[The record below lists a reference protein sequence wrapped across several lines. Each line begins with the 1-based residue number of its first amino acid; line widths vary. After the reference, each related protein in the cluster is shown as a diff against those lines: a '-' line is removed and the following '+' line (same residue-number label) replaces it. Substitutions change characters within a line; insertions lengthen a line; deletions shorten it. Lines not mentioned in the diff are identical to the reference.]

1 MCYLT
6 KNNTKDDQNILS
18 MVPTEDRI
26 SGHQIQGPRLCYCS
40 ATVLQSNIVLN
51 LTEHP
56 RTSAHHTQMMIQ
68 YTLNLACD
76 I

>member
-6 KNNTKDDQNILS
+6 KNNTKYDQNILS

-40 ATVLQSNIVLN
+40 ATVLQSNIELDRASKN
-51 LTEHP
+51 FS
-56 RTSAHHTQMMIQ
+56 TSHTNHDTIYIKFGM
-68 YTLNLACD
+68 
-76 I
+76 